1 LELVVLLASFKYFFV
16 EGGEQF
22 IVGFQTSKKIGLKS
36 TIRITIIG
44 IISSA
49 ILFFV
54 FFHYRF
60 LIPTKYLELLLGITL
75 LYFSF
80 RMFKEA
86 TEREEKDDDV
96 NNNDDD
102 DNGTNKD
109 LVAYRYGYI
118 YLVTLESI
126 ENSSALAA
134 LTFVD
139 IHGAL
144 VGTIIA
150 VALFVILAV
159 KSKRTL
165 SKIPISKI
173 RLISGI
179 LLALTAIPLI
189 LYSFGLG
196 DSSWMHWII
205 PPLG

>member
-1 LELVVLLASFKYFFV
+1 
-16 EGGEQF
+16 
-22 IVGFQTSKKIGLKS
+22 
-36 TIRITIIG
+36 
-44 IISSA
+44 
-49 ILFFV
+49 
-54 FFHYRF
+54 
-60 LIPTKYLELLLGITL
+60 
-75 LYFSF
+75 
-80 RMFKEA
+80 MFKEA

-96 NNNDDD
+96 NNNDD

-159 KSKRTL
+159 KSKRTF

-196 DSSWMHWII
+196 ASSWMHWII